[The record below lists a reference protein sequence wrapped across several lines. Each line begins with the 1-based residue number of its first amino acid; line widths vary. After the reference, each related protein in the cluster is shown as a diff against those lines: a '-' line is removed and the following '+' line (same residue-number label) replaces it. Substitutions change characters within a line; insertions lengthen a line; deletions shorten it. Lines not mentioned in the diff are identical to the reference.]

1 MDFILSALYRI
12 PGLNYFFN
20 KETDQ
25 LCASTREQK
34 ESIAPL
40 FQTVEETPQP
50 VPTRITGTV
59 PGWITGS
66 LLRNGPG
73 QYEFGDDKF
82 NHWFDGMALMHKF
95 TIEKGNVTYMSKF
108 LQSDS
113 YKANESENRIVVS
126 EVGTVAMPDPCKT
139 MFQRF
144 VALFEMPKP
153 TDNGNVNF
161 VKYKKDYCVS
171 TETNIIHKVD
181 LATLGTAGK
190 VDLSKYIAVNG
201 ATAHPHYDPDGTA
214 YNMGNSYGKQGTFYN
229 IIKVPAQE
237 SEDEDALYG
246 AKVICSIPASD
257 NFHPSYYHSFGMTE
271 NYIVFIEQP
280 IKINVLKIRMSNMTG
295 SPIID
300 CFSWD
305 PRYDTIFHVAN
316 KHTGELHSSKFHA
329 QAFAMFHQINAY
341 EDEGCIVLD
350 LCCQDD
356 GAAIKI
362 FQLQNLHKS
371 GEALN
376 EFYNSV
382 PKSLPL
388 RFVLPLNTKTPHDT
402 KINPLSYSTATAE
415 KRADGKLWCSPEQ
428 LYDRTF
434 EDIGSLDFPAINY
447 SQYNTKKYRYFYGSG
462 LQHVIG
468 SCLVKVDVN
477 TKQCM
482 TWQEDGFYP
491 SEPVFVPSPHSCAE
505 DDGVILSVVVSP
517 RPDKT
522 TFLLILDAKT
532 FKEIGRAEVSVQIP
546 CGFHGIFVAQNEE
559 APSANGSSEEDM

>member
-12 PGLNYFFN
+12 PAMKDLHLFSRKLVLKKLQNKSGCETGLTTMAEKEALKILEELLEEQSGDQSGLNYFFN
-20 KETDQ
+20 KETNQ
-25 LCASTREQK
+25 LCASTGEQK

-73 QYEFGDDKF
+73 RYEFGNVKF
-82 NHWFDGMALMHKF
+82 NHWIDGMALMHKF

-113 YKANESENRIVVS
+113 YKANESKNRIVIS
-126 EVGTVAMPDPCKT
+126 EFGTVAMPDPCKS

-144 VALFEMPKP
+144 VARFEMPKA
-153 TDNGNVNF
+153 TDNGSVNF

-181 LATLGTAGK
+181 LATLETAGK
-190 VDLSKYIAVNG
+190 VDWSKYIAVNG

-214 YNMGNSYGKQGTFYN
+214 YNMGNSYGRQGTFYN

-237 SEDEDALYG
+237 SEDEDALHG
-246 AKVICSIPASD
+246 AQVICYIPASD

-271 NYIVFIEQP
+271 NYIVFMEQP
-280 IKINVLKIRMSNMTG
+280 IKINMLKIMMSNMTG
-295 SPIID
+295 SSICD
-300 CFSWD
+300 CLSWD

-316 KHTGELHSSKFHA
+316 KHTGE
-329 QAFAMFHQINAY
+329 
-341 EDEGCIVLD
+341 
-350 LCCQDD
+350 
-356 GAAIKI
+356 
-362 FQLQNLHKS
+362 
-371 GEALN
+371 
-376 EFYNSV
+376 FYRSV
-382 PKSLPL
+382 PKTLPL
-388 RFVLPLNTKTPHDT
+388 RFVLPLNTETPHDT
-402 KINPLSYSTATAE
+402 NINPLSYSTATAE
-415 KRADGKLWCSPEQ
+415 ERADGTLWCTPEN

-447 SQYNTKKYRYFYGSG
+447 SQYNTKKYRYFYASG
-462 LQHVIG
+462 LQHIIG
-468 SCLVKVDVN
+468 SCLLKVDVN
-477 TKQCM
+477 TKQYM
-482 TWQEDGFYP
+482 IWQEDGFYP

-517 RPDKT
+517 RPNKA
-522 TFLLILDAKT
+522 TFLLILDAKN

-546 CGFHGIFVAQNEE
+546 CGFHGIFVPQNEE
-559 APSANGSSEEDM
+559 APS